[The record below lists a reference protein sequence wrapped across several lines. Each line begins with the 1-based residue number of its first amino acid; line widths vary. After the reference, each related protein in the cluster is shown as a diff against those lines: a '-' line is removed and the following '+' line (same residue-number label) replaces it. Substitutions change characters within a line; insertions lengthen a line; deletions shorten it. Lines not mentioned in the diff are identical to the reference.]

1 MHSYRILTKRRIHQL
16 LRGYMRYQSELI
28 HVQSAPG
35 TGEVHAVHHTLGYI
49 VFYHGIMK
57 IAGDTANISSSGV
70 HVQRATEI
78 KADASHCECGLR
90 STSLHRTEITSSQ
103 NTGETTTS
111 LPAPLTHCDGR
122 TQGTVSDKQPLRAPE
137 LTHTP
142 TQSSRPS
149 RFPDLRL
156 ASRHDSVN
164 CEISG
169 RNRPSHAVL
178 PAGYLSSFAIALLIA
193 VSPLRRAEHW
203 GRERSRGCP

>member
-1 MHSYRILTKRRIHQL
+1 MIRDFHVVLLWGTDSQLTRLPRNACKTSFTERREVGTKEVKRRMHSYRILTKRRIYRL

-35 TGEVHAVHHTLGYI
+35 TGEVHAVHHTLGHI

-57 IAGDTANISSSGV
+57 IAGDTANISSSRV

-78 KADASHCECGLR
+78 KADASHCEFGLR

-122 TQGTVSDKQPLRAPE
+122 TQGTVSDKQPSRAPE

-142 TQSSRPS
+142 SKARVHLVS
-149 RFPDLRL
+149 L
-156 ASRHDSVN
+156 
-164 CEISG
+164 ISDWQVG
-169 RNRPSHAVL
+169 T
-178 PAGYLSSFAIALLIA
+178 IQ
-193 VSPLRRAEHW
+193 
-203 GRERSRGCP
+203 

>member
-1 MHSYRILTKRRIHQL
+1 
-16 LRGYMRYQSELI
+16 
-28 HVQSAPG
+28 
-35 TGEVHAVHHTLGYI
+35 
-49 VFYHGIMK
+49 MK
-57 IAGDTANISSSGV
+57 IAGDTANISSSRV

-193 VSPLRRAEHW
+193 VSPLRRAEHR
-203 GRERSRGCP
+203 GREGSGAGGVHRCPLGAAEPGPARGAGATGNTHRAGHSPIRAGWPHGHRAAPAPHALVPP